1 MKVALD
7 TNVLVY
13 AEGVGTAERHTAALE
28 VVRRLPPEA
37 VVLPVQVLGE
47 LFNVLVRKAGR
58 SRAQARGAVLTWCDA
73 FPVIETSPV
82 ALLGATDLAA
92 NHQLGIWDA
101 VVLSAAADGACRL
114 LLSEHMQDGLTCAGV
129 TVTNPFAAELN
140 PLLRALLAA

>member
-1 MKVALD
+1 VKVALD

-13 AEGVGTAERHTAALE
+13 AEGVGTAERRATALD

-58 SRAQARGAVLTWCDA
+58 SRADARAAVLNWCDA
-73 FPVIETSPV
+73 FPLIETSPV
-82 ALLGATDLAA
+82 ALLSATDLAA

-101 VVLSAAADGACRL
+101 VVLSAAAEGACRL
-114 LLSEHMQDGLTCAGV
+114 LLSEDMQDGLTCGGV

-140 PLLRALLAA
+140 PLLRALLA